1 MPINPTTLKASIDTQ
16 ITNETVDFAIT
27 PSEVGGR
34 MKDCVDYTTEQAALK
49 ENLITATT
57 SAQYYRGDKTFA
69 TLNKAAVN
77 LANADNTSDAN
88 KPISTATQVALDLKE
103 NLINPTTSAQYYRG
117 DKTFAT
123 LNKAAVNLASVDNT
137 SDANKP
143 ISIAT
148 QTALNT
154 KQNTLVSGTNIKTI
168 NGASVLG
175 SGDLVVDA
183 NETPDATTTVKG
195 KIKLAGDL
203 AGTADLPTVVGLANK
218 EVLSNKST
226 NVTTDGASD
235 TKYPSVK
242 AVKTYVDANIVSGQ
256 TLQQITDNG
265 NTITSGGNTTRLT
278 SSSIKVGESSTSGMT
293 LNSSQLIFEK
303 SGGTELMLLQFPTA
317 LSGIKQITLPN
328 STGTIA
334 LTSQLPT
341 VSGDYINDAAAAAGG
356 ILVGG
361 LYHTSGVVKIRLV

>member
-1 MPINPTTLKASIDTQ
+1 LETKKKEIMPINPTTLKASIDTQ

-77 LANADNTSDAN
+77 LANVDNTSDVN

-103 NLINPTTSAQYYRG
+103 DLINPTTSAQYYRG

-148 QTALNT
+148 QTALNS

-168 NGASVLG
+168 NGTSVLG
-175 SGDLVVDA
+175 SGDLTVSGSSDIKVLKTVITSA
-183 NETPDATTTVKG
+183 EVLNIFTTPKVIVPAIAGKIIVPTNIVIVINYNSSTYSDVGGSWKIKFESEATNIATTTSFLGSATFDKQS
-195 KIKLAGDL
+195 IQTLFYTSFTTSSDFI
-203 AGTADLPTVVGLANK
+203 NSSI
-218 EVLSNKST
+218 VLS
-226 NVTTDGASD
+226 TT
-235 TKYPSVK
+235 
-242 AVKTYVDANIVSGQ
+242 
-256 TLQQITDNG
+256 G
-265 NTITSGGNTTRLT
+265 NNPAGGN
-278 SSSIKVGESSTSGMT
+278 
-293 LNSSQLIFEK
+293 
-303 SGGTELMLLQFPTA
+303 
-317 LSGIKQITLPN
+317 SGITVYVTYSEITL
-328 STGTIA
+328 
-334 LTSQLPT
+334 
-341 VSGDYINDAAAAAGG
+341 
-356 ILVGG
+356 
-361 LYHTSGVVKIRLV
+361 

>member
-49 ENLITATT
+49 ENLITPTT

-88 KPISTATQVALDLKE
+88 KPVSIATQVALDLKQD
-103 NLINPTTSAQYYRG
+103 LINPTTSAQYYRG

-168 NGASVLG
+168 NGTSVLG
-175 SGDLVVDA
+175 SGDLVIGSSLPYLESSFKVNQSGTGNPTASNYFIDQVRISPSD
-183 NETPDATTTVKG
+183 NTNPLYRNFSFERTATG
-195 KIKLAGDL
+195 QFNIKVLWLTGSASAVNITKLDMSVGD
-203 AGTADLPTVVGLANK
+203 G
-218 EVLSNKST
+218 
-226 NVTTDGASD
+226 
-235 TKYPSVK
+235 
-242 AVKTYVDANIVSGQ
+242 NIK
-256 TLQQITDNG
+256 
-265 NTITSGGNTTRLT
+265 LT
-278 SSSIKVGESSTSGMT
+278 SSSNGTLGPFSFIQQDINVYNASGT
-293 LNSSQLIFEK
+293 LSDNEFY
-303 SGGTELMLLQFPTA
+303 TNF
-317 LSGIKQITLPN
+317 
-328 STGTIA
+328 
-334 LTSQLPT
+334 
-341 VSGDYINDAAAAAGG
+341 Y
-356 ILVGG
+356 
-361 LYHTSGVVKIRLV
+361 IRLFS

>member
-77 LANADNTSDAN
+77 LANVDNTSDVN

-103 NLINPTTSAQYYRG
+103 DLINPTTSAQYYRG

-148 QTALNT
+148 QTALNS

-175 SGDLVVDA
+175 SGDLVIGSSLPYLESSFKVNQSGTSNPTASNYFIDQVRISPSDNTNPLYRNLTFERTA
-183 NETPDATTTVKG
+183 IGEFNI
-195 KIKLAGDL
+195 KILWLTGSASAVNITKLDMSIGD
-203 AGTADLPTVVGLANK
+203 G
-218 EVLSNKST
+218 
-226 NVTTDGASD
+226 
-235 TKYPSVK
+235 
-242 AVKTYVDANIVSGQ
+242 NIK
-256 TLQQITDNG
+256 
-265 NTITSGGNTTRLT
+265 LT
-278 SSSIKVGESSTSGMT
+278 SSSNGTLGSFSYIQQNINVYNASGT
-293 LNSSQLIFEK
+293 LSDNEFY
-303 SGGTELMLLQFPTA
+303 TNF
-317 LSGIKQITLPN
+317 
-328 STGTIA
+328 
-334 LTSQLPT
+334 
-341 VSGDYINDAAAAAGG
+341 Y
-356 ILVGG
+356 
-361 LYHTSGVVKIRLV
+361 IRLFS